1 MKMKL
6 KILYIIPVMGLG
18 GAEKMLGDI
27 CFEMN
32 SRGHQVKVVSLH
44 EPHFSFERYPRK
56 EEFIKLTQF
65 EIINF
70 TTSLHPQSLGINIDS
85 KEYHRILHEF
95 KPDIIHSHLFE
106 SELISHAYHYPH
118 AKYFSHVHDNMYQ
131 LEDLLKKSR
140 KKRSI
145 AEYFERNWIRKKY
158 KQFNNTFIAISQ
170 DTLNFTRRVLP
181 AKLKNRVHLVKNAIN
196 YKAYANTI
204 DRSIGNRTIKL
215 ISVGNLV
222 PKKNHQLLIS
232 VCDEL
237 QKRGI
242 DFTCDIL
249 GFGKLNDELQKQ
261 IDSCSLT
268 EKVILRGS
276 VPNVHDYLNEADI
289 YVHPANY
296 EPFGLVIL
304 EAMAAGLPVVCR
316 NGNGNKDIHVEGET
330 GYMIEDDNVT
340 AFADKIS
347 YLSEHPD
354 VYKKMSLF
362 VREFSKQYDIEVY
375 AEKLLHLYQS

>member
-1 MKMKL
+1 
-6 KILYIIPVMGLG
+6 
-18 GAEKMLGDI
+18 
-27 CFEMN
+27 
-32 SRGHQVKVVSLH
+32 
-44 EPHFSFERYPRK
+44 
-56 EEFIKLTQF
+56 
-65 EIINF
+65 
-70 TTSLHPQSLGINIDS
+70 
-85 KEYHRILHEF
+85 
-95 KPDIIHSHLFE
+95 
-106 SELISHAYHYPH
+106 
-118 AKYFSHVHDNMYQ
+118 
-131 LEDLLKKSR
+131 
-140 KKRSI
+140 
-145 AEYFERNWIRKKY
+145 
-158 KQFNNTFIAISQ
+158 
-170 DTLNFTRRVLP
+170 
-181 AKLKNRVHLVKNAIN
+181 LV
-196 YKAYANTI
+196 
-204 DRSIGNRTIKL
+204 
-215 ISVGNLV
+215 SVGNLV

-276 VPNVHDYLNEADI
+276 VPNVHDFLNEADI

-330 GYMIEDDNVT
+330 GFMIEDDNVA

-347 YLSEHPD
+347 YLNEHTD
-354 VYKKMSLF
+354 VYKKMSQF

-375 AEKLLHLYQS
+375 AEKLLLLYQS